1 MTKAEKLQLHRI
13 MENLDC
19 DEKTAKEIMETDKRI
34 DKGEKLFELTK
45 DQKQVEKQ
53 MRSTGTRK
61 VDAYG
66 KSTERKQKVDE
77 DKIHLMEILT
87 QSLGVCG
94 NLNITNPQSTIELV
108 YNGRKFKVV
117 LSAPRK

>member
-1 MTKAEKLQLHRI
+1 MTEKQIEKIMNDLQCTRAEAIDVIESDR
-13 MENLDC
+13 
-19 DEKTAKEIMETDKRI
+19 RI

-66 KSTERKQKVDE
+66 KATERKKKIDN
-77 DKIHLMEILT
+77 DKIYLMNLIA
-87 QSLGVCG
+87 QSLAGCS
-94 NLNITNPQSTIELV
+94 NLEITNPQSTIELV

>member
-1 MTKAEKLQLHRI
+1 MTEKQIEKIMNDLQCTRAEAIDVIESDR
-13 MENLDC
+13 
-19 DEKTAKEIMETDKRI
+19 RI

-66 KSTERKQKVDE
+66 KVTERKKKIDN
-77 DKIHLMEILT
+77 DKIYLMKLIE
-87 QSLGVCG
+87 QSLSDCDDLKV
-94 NLNITNPQSTIELV
+94 TNPQSTIELV
-108 YNGRKFKVV
+108 YNGRKFKIV